1 MFFAFNCYEEDE
13 MEESRRVALI
23 TGSARGVGAATAKL
37 LAGKGYNVVINYS
50 RNEAG
55 AVEVQKECAALGAET
70 LVCRADVSEDEDC
83 RRMAEETMRKWG
95 RIDTLVNNAGTTKY
109 MAHHKL
115 EGLTKDDFM
124 RLYSV
129 NVVGPFQMIR
139 AVVPH
144 MKTRGK
150 GSIVNIASLAGVTGE
165 GSSLA
170 YCASKAG
177 LVNLTITL
185 ARVLGPEIRINAV
198 CPGFIQGEWGRE
210 GLGPALYEKSKAFVE
225 NKVPLKITATPE
237 QVATTVL
244 YFIEDAP
251 LVTGETLLL
260 DGGQHLV

>member
-1 MFFAFNCYEEDE
+1 V
-13 MEESRRVALI
+13 EESRRVAII
-23 TGSARGVGAATAKL
+23 TGSARGVGAATARL

-50 RNEAG
+50 KNEAG
-55 AVEVQKECAALGAET
+55 ALEVQKTCAGLGAET
-70 LVCRADVSEDEDC
+70 LVCRADVTIDEEC
-83 RRMAEETMRKWG
+83 RRMVEETMHKWG
-95 RIDTLVNNAGTTKY
+95 RIDTLVNNAGATKY
-109 MAHHKL
+109 VAHHKL

-144 MKTRGK
+144 MKASGK
-150 GSIVNIASLAGVTGE
+150 GSIVNIASLAGVTAV
-165 GSSLA
+165 GSSIA

-177 LVNLTITL
+177 LVNMTVSL

-198 CPGFIQGEWGRE
+198 CPGFIQGEWARE
-210 GLGPALYEKSKAFVE
+210 GLGPVLYEKSKAFVE
-225 NKVPLKITATPE
+225 NKVPLKITATHD
-237 QVATTVL
+237 QIATTVL
-244 YFIEDAP
+244 YFIEDAA